1 VNLPRDRKEEIA
13 GVFSRAAATYDRV
26 GPRYF
31 AHFGRRLIERAQIIP
46 GATVLDVAAG
56 RGAVLFPAAQQV
68 GPRGR
73 VVGIDLSPEM
83 VRETVAEIQDAGR
96 PNAEMLLMDAEE
108 LRFADASFD
117 CVLSG
122 FSLWFLPQPHQALAE
137 FFRVLKPGGRV
148 GITTWAKDCPTNG
161 WTLRAVRQYL
171 PPQRDQEPQPSRFD
185 TPAILEA
192 ALQQAGFE
200 KVEIVVEDAEFTFAN
215 EEEWWSSLWS
225 HGLRRY
231 LEQMTAPVLQECKAD
246 MLQKVQ
252 DFKQQDGIHAVRRAL
267 FAVGNKPEIKG
278 RESFS

>member
-1 VNLPRDRKEEIA
+1 MSDEERDRKEKIV
-13 GVFSRAAATYDRV
+13 GVFSRAAATYDRI

-31 AHFGRRLIERAQIIP
+31 AHFGRRLVERANIAPEAI
-46 GATVLDVAAG
+46 VLDVAAG
-56 RGAVLFPAAQQV
+56 RGAVLFPATQQV

-96 PNAEMLLMDAEE
+96 SNAEMLLMDAEE
-108 LRFADASFD
+108 LRFEDASFD

-122 FSLWFLPQPHQALAE
+122 FSLWFFPQPQRALAE

-148 GITTWAKDCPTNG
+148 GITTWAKDCPTIG
-161 WTLRAVRQYL
+161 WTIRAVRQYL

-185 TPAILEA
+185 TPPILET
-192 ALQQAGFE
+192 ALQQAGF
-200 KVEIVVEDAEFTFAN
+200 KGVEIVVEDAEFTFAN

-231 LEQMTAPVLQECKAD
+231 LEQMAAPVLQECKAD
-246 MLQKVQ
+246 MLQKVRA
-252 DFKQQDGIHAVRRAL
+252 FKQQDGIHAVRRAL
-267 FAVGNKPEIKG
+267 IAVGNKP
-278 RESFS
+278 

>member
-1 VNLPRDRKEEIA
+1 MNLPRDKEEEVV
-13 GVFSRAAATYDRV
+13 GVFSRAAATYDRI

-31 AHFGRRLIERAQIIP
+31 AHFGRRLVERAHIAP

-83 VRETVAEIQDAGR
+83 VRETVAEIQGAGQ

-108 LRFADASFD
+108 LRFPDASFD

-122 FSLWFLPQPHQALAE
+122 FSLWFFPQPPRALAE
-137 FFRVLKPGGRV
+137 LFRVLKPEGRI

-161 WTLRAVRQYL
+161 WTIRAVRQYL
-171 PPQRDQEPQPSRFD
+171 PPQRDQGPQPSRFD
-185 TPAILEA
+185 TPPILEA
-192 ALQQAGFE
+192 ALQQAGF
-200 KVEIVVEDAEFTFAN
+200 KAVEIIAEDADFTYTN

-225 HGLRRY
+225 SGIRRF

-246 MLQKVQ
+246 MLRKIQ
-252 DFKQQDGIHAVRRAL
+252 DFKQPDGIHAVRRAL
-267 FAVGNKPEIKG
+267 LAVGNKPYP
-278 RESFS
+278 

>member
-26 GPRYF
+26 GPRFF
-31 AHFGRRLIERAQIIP
+31 AHFGRRLVERARI
-46 GATVLDVAAG
+46 ALDTTVLDVAAG

-225 HGLRRY
+225 HGIRRF
-231 LEQMTAPVLQECKAD
+231 LEQMAPPVLQEFKAD
-246 MLQKVQ
+246 VLQKVQ
-252 DFKQQDGIHAVRRAL
+252 AFKQQDGIHAVRRAL
-267 FAVGNKPEIKG
+267 LAVGNKL
-278 RESFS
+278 

>member
-1 VNLPRDRKEEIA
+1 VNPPRDKKEEIA
-13 GVFSRAAATYDRV
+13 GVFSRAAATYDRI

-31 AHFGRRLIERAQIIP
+31 AHFGRRLVERAHIAP

-83 VRETVAEIQDAGR
+83 VRETVAEIQHAGP

-122 FSLWFLPQPHQALAE
+122 FSLWFLPQPHRGLAE

-161 WTLRAVRQYL
+161 WTIRAVRQYL

-185 TPAILEA
+185 TPPILEA
-192 ALQQAGFE
+192 ALQQAGFKGIE
-200 KVEIVVEDAEFTFAN
+200 VVVEDAEFTFAN

-225 HGLRRY
+225 HGIRRF
-231 LEQMTAPVLQECKAD
+231 LEQMAAPVLQEFKAD
-246 MLQKVQ
+246 ALQKVQ
-252 DFKQQDGIHAVRRAL
+252 AFKQQDGIHAVRRAL
-267 FAVGNKPEIKG
+267 LAVGNKP
-278 RESFS
+278 